1 MSMSFEKK
9 NEQIYN
15 CANSCNLSDVF
26 CFLSAQ
32 LNEDC
37 GNMFAHRALRCGRC
51 DERSTSF
58 AAGQAAAHIIA
69 ASASALA
76 EINDVLL

>member
-32 LNEDC
+32 FDEDC
-37 GNMFAHRALRCGRC
+37 GDMFAHRALWCGRC
-51 DERSTSF
+51 DERCTSF

-69 ASASALA
+69 ASAGALA
-76 EINDVLL
+76 

>member
-26 CFLSAQ
+26 CFLSTQ
-32 LNEDC
+32 FNEDC
-37 GNMFAHRALRCGRC
+37 GDMFAHRALWCW
-51 DERSTSF
+51 RSYEGSTRFSTR
-58 AAGQAAAHIIA
+58 QAAAQIVA
-69 ASASALA
+69 ASAGAFA
-76 EINDVLL
+76 